1 MQSTGGKSM
10 IEVPKRALQIALGT
24 ALLGF
29 IVVGPFAPAGA
40 QDGWVTLFDG
50 KNLDQW
56 DQVGGSNW
64 HIAGGAVVADQM
76 ASRPSL
82 ATW

>member
-1 MQSTGGKSM
+1 
-10 IEVPKRALQIALGT
+10 VLT

-29 IVVGPFAPAGA
+29 IVVNPFAPVGA

-56 DQVGGSNW
+56 DQVGGPNW
-64 HIAGGAVVADQM
+64 HIAEGAGVVADRM
-76 ASRPSL
+76 TDKTSL